1 MIGIIAAMESELKA
15 IESKMNVSHVSTIGK
30 TELHYGTLHNEEV
43 VLCLAGVGKCNA
55 AMSATIVCMN
65 HDIDLLINVG
75 VAGGLKP
82 EQNVMDMVI
91 SSQAIQADYDT
102 SPIDGESG
110 IGLCFEADPKWIDK
124 GVRIAEELNIP
135 YSVGAI
141 ATQDIF
147 MAKEEDFKKVMTR
160 FPQAACSEME
170 GGAIAQVATAFHVP
184 FLVLRSL
191 SDVVCHEGNPMEFMT
206 FCEKASHR
214 AGEFIEHWCKE

>member
-15 IESKMNVSHVSTIGK
+15 IESKMEVSHVETVGE
-30 TELHYGTLHNEEV
+30 TVLHYGKLGNEDI
-43 VLCLAGVGKCNA
+43 VLCLAGVGKCKA
-55 AMSATIVCMN
+55 SMSATIVCMKEKL
-65 HDIDLLINVG
+65 DVLMNVG

-91 SSQAIQADYDT
+91 SNQAIQADYDT
-102 SPIDGESG
+102 SPIDGDEG
-110 IGLCFEADPKWIDK
+110 IGLCFDVEPALVEK
-124 GVRIAEELNIP
+124 GIRIAQELKIP

-147 MAKEEDFKKVMTR
+147 MAKQEDFDKVMTR
-160 FPQAACSEME
+160 FPQAACAEME
-170 GGAIAQVATAFHVP
+170 GGAIAQVAASFHVP

-191 SDVVCHEGNPMEFMT
+191 SDVVCHDGNPMEFQT

-214 AGEFIEHWCKE
+214 AGEFIEHWCK